1 MFKKRKKNSKL
12 FLVIFIIFFGV
23 VYSNFYSIFSEKGS
37 NYNQKNDNSKVLDT
51 ISKTLEL
58 NTVKYNYSNLV
69 TVKKDKTINNIKLPF
84 TEKSFIIKYE
94 GVINGGVRSDNVKIL
109 INEEDTIKLE
119 ISECSILEHYIKD
132 DGIYVYNTKES
143 IFNKIEIQEVLD
155 DISKYKNE
163 YEKKVLEEGF
173 LKEVES
179 SVKDNLTSILTSLGY
194 KNIEIVFLSNSLN

>member
-12 FLVIFIIFFGV
+12 FLVAFIIFFGIIF
-23 VYSNFYSIFSEKGS
+23 SNFYSIFLEKGS
-37 NYNQKNDNSKVLDT
+37 DYNIKNDDSKVLDT

-58 NTVKYNYSNLV
+58 NTVKYNYSNLI

-94 GVINGGVRSDNVKIL
+94 GVINGGIRSEDVKIISNEGDSIKIE
-109 INEEDTIKLE
+109 INECK
-119 ISECSILEHYIKD
+119 ILDHYIKD

-155 DISKYKNE
+155 DISKYKKD

-173 LKEVES
+173 LQEIEISTKE
-179 SVKDNLTSILTSLGY
+179 NLTSILSSMGY
-194 KNIEIVFLSNSLN
+194 NNIEILFISK

>member
-12 FLVIFIIFFGV
+12 FLVAFIIFFGIIF
-23 VYSNFYSIFSEKGS
+23 YNFYSIFLEKGS
-37 NYNQKNDNSKVLDT
+37 DYNIKNDDSKVLDT

-58 NTVKYNYSNLV
+58 NTVKYNYSNLI

-94 GVINGGVRSDNVKIL
+94 GVIKGGVRSEDVKI
-109 INEEDTIKLE
+109 ISNEGDGIKIE
-119 ISECSILEHYIKD
+119 ISECKILDHYIKD

-155 DISKYKNE
+155 DISKHKKD

-173 LKEVES
+173 LQEIEISTKE
-179 SVKDNLTSILTSLGY
+179 NLTSILSSMGY
-194 KNIEIVFLSNSLN
+194 NNIEILFISK

>member
-12 FLVIFIIFFGV
+12 FLVAFIIFFGIIF
-23 VYSNFYSIFSEKGS
+23 SNFYSIFLEKGS
-37 NYNQKNDNSKVLDT
+37 DYNIKNDDSKVLDT

-58 NTVKYNYSNLV
+58 NTVKYNYSNLI

-94 GVINGGVRSDNVKIL
+94 GVINGGIRSEDVKIISNEGDSIKIE
-109 INEEDTIKLE
+109 INECK
-119 ISECSILEHYIKD
+119 ILDHYIKD

-155 DISKYKNE
+155 DISKHKKD

-173 LKEVES
+173 LQEIEISTKE
-179 SVKDNLTSILTSLGY
+179 NLTSILTSMGY
-194 KNIEIVFLSNSLN
+194 NNIEMLFISK

>member
-12 FLVIFIIFFGV
+12 FLVAFIIFFGIIF
-23 VYSNFYSIFSEKGS
+23 SNCYSIFLEKGS
-37 NYNQKNDNSKVLDT
+37 DYNVKNDDSKVLDT

-58 NTVKYNYSNLV
+58 NTVKYNYSNLI

-94 GVINGGVRSDNVKIL
+94 GVINGGVRSDDVKI
-109 INEEDTIKLE
+109 INNEGDSIKIE
-119 ISECSILEHYIKD
+119 ISECKILDHYIKD

-155 DISKYKNE
+155 DISKHKKD

-173 LKEVES
+173 LQEIEISTKE
-179 SVKDNLTSILTSLGY
+179 NLTSILSSMGY
-194 KNIEIVFLSNSLN
+194 NNIEILFISK